1 MNQAI
6 RNAWTVTILMFLVLL
21 GAASYI
27 QVIGAE
33 ALNKNEH
40 NSRQIYQQ
48 FGSHRGPIL
57 VGGEPIAESVQT
69 NSENFE
75 YQRQYHDPEL
85 YSGLTGFYSLNY
97 GATGLE
103 SKLNDVLSGTSDNQF
118 VDRARALFTG
128 EQVEGAQVELT
139 IDPEIQELLY
149 SKLPEGI
156 KASAVA
162 TDPSTGQI
170 LGMVSRPSYD
180 TNLLAVHSGAEAKAN
195 MDELQSDG
203 ISPYRNS
210 PTQDR
215 AFPGST
221 FKLIDTIAMLE
232 SGDYTPDTTLDLP
245 NSIDLPQSD
254 RQITN
259 FGGGICA
266 NRNSADLGWI
276 FAQSCNTPFATAA
289 MDLGQEE
296 ILDVAERFGFNQSF
310 DMPLQVDASYFPTE
324 DIPDA
329 ILALSSL
336 GQHDVQASALQM
348 NMVAAGIANGGTVM
362 KPQLVDAVRGPD
374 LSLLEEFEPEVF
386 SEATSEEVADEMTQ
400 MMRRVVQEGTA
411 STAGSSSV
419 DWAAKTGTGQ
429 RGTENDAGEELVNS
443 WITAFAP
450 ADDPQIAVT
459 LVYENV
465 PYSTGSSLTVSNMKD
480 IMETVVTQ

>member
-6 RNAWTVTILMFLVLL
+6 RNAWTVTVLLFLVLL

-33 ALNKNEH
+33 TLNNNEH

-57 VGGEPIAESVQT
+57 VGGEPIAESVPT

-75 YQRQYHDPEL
+75 YQRQYNNTEL

-139 IDPEIQELLY
+139 IDQDIQELLY

-156 KASAVA
+156 SASAVA
-162 TDPSTGQI
+162 TDPTTGRI
-170 LGMVSRPSYD
+170 LGMVSRPNYD
-180 TNLLAVHSGAEAKAN
+180 TNDLAVHSGSQAAAN
-195 MDELQSDG
+195 MEEIQASG
-203 ISPYRNS
+203 ASPYRNRA
-210 PTQDR
+210 TQD
-215 AFPGST
+215 AVAPGST

-232 SGDYTPDTTLDLP
+232 SGDYTPDGTLDLP
-245 NSIDLPQSD
+245 NSIDLPQTENTIS
-254 RQITN
+254 N

-289 MDLGQEE
+289 MDLGQDA
-296 ILDVAERFGFNQSF
+296 IRDVAERFGFNQSF
-310 DMPLQVDASYFPTE
+310 EMPLPVQGSSFPTD

-329 ILALSSL
+329 TLAQSSL
-336 GQHDVQASALQM
+336 GQVDVRASALQM
-348 NMVAAGIANGGTVM
+348 NMVAAGIANGGVVM
-362 KPQLVDAVRGPD
+362 KPQLVESVRGPD

-386 SEATSEEVADEMTQ
+386 SEATDEDIAADVTE
-400 MMRRVVQEGTA
+400 MMRRAVQEGTA
-411 STAGSSSV
+411 STSGSSSV
-419 DWAAKTGTGQ
+419 DWAAKTGTAQ
-429 RGTENDAGEELVNS
+429 RGTTNDAGEEMVNS